1 MSVADEVI
9 AAIHAVTDDPEVAV
23 DRDLK
28 LFELQVLDS
37 LRTIELVVALSARF
51 DTDIALSEIDRDLWA
66 TPNKI
71 IAFIENRVGVRV

>member
-9 AAIHAVTDDPEVAV
+9 ATIQAVTNDAEVAV
-23 DRDLK
+23 DRDLN

-51 DTDIALSEIDRDLWA
+51 DTDIALSEIDRSLWA

-71 IAFIENRVGVRV
+71 ISFMESRVGVRV